1 MIMRRLPVLLVALA
15 FPAALP
21 AQQADPRGARV
32 DSIFATMDRTSR
44 PGCAVGVVQDG
55 AFLLRR
61 GYGMANLESGQA
73 ITPETVFYMGSVSK
87 QFTAM
92 SIALL
97 AKDGRLGLDDSARK
111 WIPEVP
117 AAGSGIT
124 LRHMIHHQSGLRE
137 KWDLFLLGGGR
148 EGDLVTQ
155 QDVLDLVQ
163 RQRDLSFAPGTA
175 FLYNN
180 TAYDLLATTVQR
192 ASGTSIRDFAAERMF
207 GPLGMTSSQY
217 VDSRGIVVP
226 RRAQG
231 YSMTPNGPRLNQPN
245 VETVGSGSVYSTVD
259 DMAKWDESFYSGG
272 LGGPDLL
279 RTVQTPLPLKD
290 GTAQT
295 YAFGLIV
302 DTWRGLRRVAH
313 GGALAGFRTSIVRF
327 PDQHFSAIVLC
338 NFAQANPDAYA
349 YRIADI
355 YLVDQLRPEPP
366 RQMETGDVTTARPA
380 PVLSPKQL
388 AAFAGRYTSPELD
401 RTWTVSLQD
410 STLTG
415 TGAGSTPLTF
425 RPVAPDTFRLSG
437 GPGGP
442 GGTVAFVRGRKG
454 KVEAMLLTIARSRN
468 IRFDRKE

>member
-1 MIMRRLPVLLVALA
+1 MRSTLAALA
-15 FPAALP
+15 ALTLPAALP
-21 AQQADPRGARV
+21 AQHPDPRVARV
-32 DSIFATMDRTSR
+32 DSVFANMDRTSR

-55 AFLLRR
+55 AFLLRK

-111 WIPEVP
+111 WIPEIPV
-117 AAGSGIT
+117 AGSGIT
-124 LRHMIHHQSGLRE
+124 IRHMVHHQSGLRE

-155 QDVLDLVQ
+155 QDVLDLVS
-163 RQRDLSFAPGTA
+163 RQRELSFTPGTA

-192 ASGTSIRDFAAERMF
+192 ASGKSIRDFAAERIF
-207 GPLGMTSSQY
+207 GPLGMASSQY

-231 YSMTPNGPRLNQPN
+231 YSMTPDGVRLNQPN

-259 DMAKWDESFYSGG
+259 DMAKWDESFYSGT

-295 YAFGLIV
+295 YAFGLTV

-313 GGALAGFRTSIVRF
+313 RGALAGFRTAIVRF

-355 YLVDQLRPEPP
+355 YLADRLRPETP
-366 RQMETGDVTTARPA
+366 RQMETGNPAGIRPA
-380 PVLSPKQL
+380 PALTPKQL
-388 AAFAGRYTSPELD
+388 STYPGRYTSAELD
-401 RTWTVSLQD
+401 VTWTVALKD
-410 STLTG
+410 SVLTAA
-415 TGAGSTPLTF
+415 GAGGNTLTF
-425 RPVAPDTFRLSG
+425 RPVAPDTFRVSA

-442 GGTVAFVRGRKG
+442 GGTVVFVRSRKG
-454 KVEAMLLTIARSRN
+454 KIDALLLTLARSRN

>member
-1 MIMRRLPVLLVALA
+1 MRCILPALA
-15 FPAALP
+15 ALTFPAALA
-21 AQQADPRGARV
+21 AQQADPRVARV
-32 DSIFATMDRTSR
+32 DSVFASMDRTSR

-92 SIALL
+92 SVALL

-111 WIPEVP
+111 WIPEIPV
-117 AAGSGIT
+117 AGSGIT
-124 LRHMIHHQSGLRE
+124 LRHMVHHQSGLRE

-155 QDVLDLVQ
+155 QDVLDLVK
-163 RQRDLSFAPGTA
+163 RQRDLSFAPGTD

-180 TAYDLLATTVQR
+180 TAYDLLATTAQR
-192 ASGTSIRDFAAERMF
+192 ASGKSIRDFAAERIF

-231 YSMTPNGPRLNQPN
+231 YSMTPDGVRLNQPN

-259 DMAKWDESFYSGG
+259 DMARWDESFYSGA
-272 LGGPDLL
+272 LGGQELL
-279 RTVQTPLPLKD
+279 RTVQTPLPLQSGK
-290 GTAQT
+290 AQT

-355 YLVDQLRPEPP
+355 YLTNRLRPESP
-366 RQMETGDVTTARPA
+366 RQMEIDSAALTRPA
-380 PVLSPKQL
+380 PSLTPKQL
-388 AAFAGRYTSPELD
+388 AAYPGRYTSAELD
-401 RTWTVSLQD
+401 VTWTVALKDSVLTAAAVGSSSL
-410 STLTG
+410 TV
-415 TGAGSTPLTF
+415 
-425 RPVAPDTFRLSG
+425 RPVASDTFRVSA
-437 GPGGP
+437 GPGQP
-442 GGTVAFVRGRKG
+442 GGTIAFVRGRKG
-454 KVEAMLLTIARSRN
+454 KVDAFLLTLARSRN